1 MPHFT
6 DFNIYM
12 NQIITEWKEEE
23 IKGIKI
29 ARNKD
34 IKTPLLA
41 DDQVTV
47 ADSEDALQI
56 SIHKLE
62 TVIFKYEL
70 KISTNKRKNNGF

>member
-1 MPHFT
+1 MERRG
-6 DFNIYM
+6 D
-12 NQIITEWKEEE
+12 
-23 IKGIKI
+23 KGIKT

-47 ADSEDALQI
+47 ADSEEALQI

-70 KISTNKRKNNGF
+70 KISKNKTKKEWLSKEEIQSEVKL